1 MTQKAIEKYE
11 YLHRVVAICDLLEM
25 AVDTGAT
32 TPQEL
37 APHIPGLLEQ
47 ATEYHASILARAQPE
62 LVEAVLK
69 PKNSQAIKTF
79 AGALRD
85 YVTGVADG
93 IDQGKPLIHYFVAVP
108 CEIFYAMDVVGIMTE
123 LWTLLIPAVLNEGV
137 EPELDY
143 SEIEGLPSHLCGFQR
158 APFAALQ
165 KGLLPKPL
173 MFVKTT
179 APCDS
184 SNITMQYAAYKFNIP
199 LYAVDS
205 PYYTNRRAFRYFLD
219 EFKRMI
225 ETIEKTTGHTLDEDK
240 LRSRVESSNVFMDY
254 TFKLE
259 ALRKNVPNPD
269 PGMHR
274 LLDRAALEICG
285 STEKLIDYGRK
296 IYEEALAR
304 HEKGE
309 TFLPEGKRE
318 IRTLWTGSTF
328 PYALYIAD
336 WVEEQFGSTYID
348 CSLSHAPGEVIGLV
362 NTTSVESMIEGLAW
376 RMFNAP
382 MHRNVMS
389 HTDVHLNDMLAIAK
403 SHGAHAAVYAGHQG
417 CKHSWTLPKLLSDLF
432 QSELG
437 IPSLTFEVDWVDK
450 RFTPPQV
457 VMNHLRE
464 FFEILG

>member
-1 MTQKAIEKYE
+1 MEQKAIEKYE
-11 YLHRVVAICDLLEM
+11 YLHRIVAICDLLEM
-25 AVDTGAT
+25 AIDTGAT

-37 APHIPGLLEQ
+37 MPHIPGLLGKV
-47 ATEYHASILARAQPE
+47 TEYHASLLPRVHPE
-62 LVEAVLK
+62 LIDAALK
-69 PKNSQAIKTF
+69 PKNSQAIKYF
-79 AGALRD
+79 ALGLRD
-85 YVTGVADG
+85 YVTGIADG
-93 IDQGKPLIHYFVAVP
+93 VDQGKPLIHYFVAVP
-108 CEIFYAMDVVGIMTE
+108 GEIFYAMDVVGIETE
-123 LWTLLIPAVLNEGV
+123 LWTLLIPAVLKEGV
-137 EPELDY
+137 EPELDE
-143 SEIEGLPSHLCGFQR
+143 SEIEGFAGHMCGFGR
-158 APFAALQ
+158 APFMALQ
-165 KGLLPKPL
+165 KGLLPKPF

-184 SNITMQYAAYKFNIP
+184 SNITTQYAAHKLNIP

-240 LRSRVESSNVFMDY
+240 LRSRVESSNVFMNY

-259 ALRKNVPNPD
+259 ALRKHVPNPD

-274 LLDRAALEICG
+274 LLDRAAFEICG
-285 STEKLIDYGRK
+285 STDKLTDYSRK
-296 IYEEALAR
+296 TYEEALAR
-304 HEKGE
+304 QEKGE
-309 TFLPEGKRE
+309 TFLPEGKKE

-328 PYALYIAD
+328 PYAIYIAD

-348 CSLSHAPGEVIGLV
+348 CYLSHAPGDIIGLV

-389 HTDVHLNDMLAIAK
+389 HTDVHLNDMLAAAK
-403 SHGAHAAVYAGHQG
+403 SHGAHASIYAGHQG

-450 RFTPPQV
+450 RFTPPDV
-457 VMNHLRE
+457 VRNHLGE
-464 FFEILG
+464 FFQTLM